1 MPPDARSANPIPLPP
16 QTGFFGQP
24 AGLRTLFFTELW
36 ERFSFYGLRAIL
48 VLFMTT
54 PLLLGGLGWSVEKA
68 GPIYGMY
75 ASLVY
80 LSALPGGWLAD
91 RLIGQRRAVFI
102 GGSIIMLGHICL
114 AIPSQMTFFVGL
126 FCIIIG
132 TGLLKPNVSTMVG
145 QLYAKDDVRRD
156 GGFSIFYMGIN
167 LGAMIAPLVTSGLA
181 QSESFKARLVG
192 WGIRPENSWHWGF
205 GAAAVG
211 MFFGLVWYVIDARA
225 LGEAGR
231 APAVTGAAEV
241 QQAKATFGKGL
252 LVALLVVVALFALNA
267 SGVMAITP
275 DKIAGS
281 FKYILPLTVAAFF
294 GWLFL
299 GGSWTRDERN
309 RLLVITVLFFGA
321 VVFWSVFEQAAST
334 LTLFADRSTKNEVL
348 GMHFT
353 SGSWQSVNSA
363 FIVLLSPVFAWI
375 WVKLGSRNPSS
386 PAKFSIGLFFA
397 SLSFVIMVPAASMA
411 AGGNRVG
418 WIWLTLSYFFATVG
432 ELCVSPVGLSAMTRL
447 APARVASLMM
457 GVWFL
462 ATSVGNFVAGNM
474 AGLYESLSPAKV
486 FALGAIF
493 AMVFAIILAWL
504 VKPIK
509 RMLAAGAATG

>member
-1 MPPDARSANPIPLPP
+1 MTLPP

-24 AGLRTLFFTELW
+24 AGLRTLFFTEVW

-54 PLLLGGLGWSVEKA
+54 PLVAGGLGWSVEKA

-80 LSALPGGWLAD
+80 LSALPGGWMAD
-91 RLIGQRRAVFI
+91 RLLGQRRAVFI
-102 GGSIIMLGHICL
+102 GGTIIMLGHICL
-114 AIPSQMTFFVGL
+114 AVPSQPTFFLGL
-126 FCIIIG
+126 FFIIIG
-132 TGLLKPNVSTMVG
+132 TGLLKPNISTMVG
-145 QLYAKDDVRRD
+145 QLYSKEDQRRD

-181 QSESFKARLVG
+181 QSASFKARLVG
-192 WGIRPENSWHWGF
+192 WGIQPENSWHWGF

-211 MFFGLVWYVIDARA
+211 MFFGLVWYLIDAKA

-231 APAVTGAAEV
+231 APAVTGSDDV
-241 QQAKATFGKGL
+241 RRAKATFGKGL
-252 LVALLVVVALFALNA
+252 LVSLLVLAALIGLNA
-267 SGVMAITP
+267 TGTVAITP

-281 FKYILPLTVAAFF
+281 FKYILPVTVLAFF

-299 GGSWTRDERN
+299 SGGWNRDERN
-309 RLLVITVLFFGA
+309 RLITITVLFFAA

-334 LTLFADRSTKNEVL
+334 LTLFADRSTRNQVL
-348 GMHFT
+348 GMTFT

-386 PAKFSIGLFFA
+386 PAKFSVGLLFA
-397 SLSFVIMVPAASMA
+397 SLSFAIMVPAASMA

-418 WIWLTLSYFFATVG
+418 WIWLTLSYLFATIG
-432 ELCVSPVGLSAMTRL
+432 ELCLSPVGLSAMTRL

-474 AGLYESLSPAKV
+474 AGLYESLSPPKV
-486 FALGAIF
+486 FALGAGF
-493 AMVFAIILAWL
+493 AMFFAIVLALL

-509 RMLAAGAATG
+509 RMLERPA

>member
-1 MPPDARSANPIPLPP
+1 MTLPP

-24 AGLRTLFFTELW
+24 AGLRTLFFTEVW

-54 PLLLGGLGWSVEKA
+54 PLIGGGLGWSVEKA

-80 LSALPGGWLAD
+80 LSALPGGWMAD
-91 RLIGQRRAVFI
+91 RLLGQRRAVFI

-114 AIPSQMTFFVGL
+114 AIPAQPTFFLGL
-126 FCIIIG
+126 FFIIIG
-132 TGLLKPNVSTMVG
+132 TGLLKPNISTMVG
-145 QLYAKDDVRRD
+145 QLYSKEDVRRD

-167 LGAMIAPLVTSGLA
+167 IGAMVAPLVTSGLA
-181 QSESFKARLVG
+181 QSDSFKARLVG

-211 MFFGLVWYVIDARA
+211 MFFGLIWYVIDAKA

-231 APAVTGAAEV
+231 APAVTGTEEIGR
-241 QQAKATFGKGL
+241 AKATFGKGVL
-252 LVALLVVVALFALNA
+252 LSLAILAVLIGLNA
-267 SGVMAITP
+267 TGTIAITP

-281 FKYILPLTVAAFF
+281 FKYILPATVVAFF
-294 GWLFL
+294 AWLFL
-299 GGSWTRDERN
+299 SGNWTRDERN
-309 RLLVITVLFFGA
+309 RLIVITVLFFA
-321 VVFWSVFEQAAST
+321 AAVFWSVFEQAAST
-334 LTLFADRSTKNEVL
+334 LTLFADRSVKNEVL
-348 GMHFT
+348 GMTFT
-353 SGSWQSVNSA
+353 SGSWQSVNSGW
-363 FIVLLSPVFAWI
+363 IVLLSPVFAWI

-386 PAKFSIGLFFA
+386 PAKFAVGLLFA

-411 AGGNRVG
+411 ANGNKVG
-418 WIWLTLSYFFATVG
+418 WIWLMLSYLFATIG
-432 ELCVSPVGLSAMTRL
+432 ELCLSPVGLSAMTRL

-462 ATSVGNFVAGNM
+462 ATSVGNFIAGNM

-486 FALGAIF
+486 FGLGAAF
-493 AMVFAIILAWL
+493 AMFFAIVLTLL

-509 RMLAAGAATG
+509 RMLASSSVPE